1 MVSSNIINS
10 VILLIF
16 IINRQ
21 ASYTGLCLLKHIIH
35 GYNVDM
41 NKLMRFVLFACLLL
55 AGCNVLQSASNS
67 HFDNVSREI
76 AQIKAQ
82 AQKST
87 SIGDNIRITVNL
99 LTTSIEDYF
108 AIDTLMQ
115 RVLGDVTI
123 TRRPDLLSQSGLQ
136 IGVAGKNFR
145 YQLNITKQQLKSSE
159 ETELFLVL
167 ADGATGNIKIGKEIF
182 VPKFFYFGQWYSG
195 VNYEFREAG
204 RSLKVTVHKLPSGL
218 IEMELTPV
226 FSRFLGD
233 GGNLEL
239 SELSTKVIASP
250 GEVIVIGGGD
260 TTEEN
265 VANAL
270 LGFNSKR
277 SVKKQTLITVTPHLR

>member
-1 MVSSNIINS
+1 MTK
-10 VILLIF
+10 LTTF
-16 IINRQ
+16 II
-21 ASYTGLCLLKHIIH
+21 C
-35 GYNVDM
+35 
-41 NKLMRFVLFACLLL
+41 ACLLL
-55 AGCNVLQSASNS
+55 TGCNILQTSSDS
-67 HFDNVSREI
+67 HHDQVSREI

-82 AQKST
+82 AQKAT
-87 SIGDNIRITVNL
+87 SIGDNIKITVNML
-99 LTTSIEDYF
+99 STSIEDRF

-115 RVLGDVTI
+115 REFRGVTV
-123 TRRPDLLSQSGLQ
+123 TKRPDLVSQSGLQ
-136 IGVAGKNFR
+136 IGVVGEDFL

-167 ADGATGNIKIGKEIF
+167 ADGATGNINIGREIS
-182 VPKFFYFGQWYSG
+182 VPRFFYFGQWYSG

-204 RSLKVTVHKLPSGL
+204 RSLKATVHKLPSGL

-226 FSRFLGD
+226 FSRFLSD

-260 TTEEN
+260 TTGEN

-270 LGFNSKR
+270 LGFYGKR
-277 SVKKQTLITVTPHLR
+277 GEKKQTLITVTSHIR

>member
-1 MVSSNIINS
+1 M
-10 VILLIF
+10 
-16 IINRQ
+16 
-21 ASYTGLCLLKHIIH
+21 H
-35 GYNVDM
+35 GYNADM
-41 NKLMRFVLFACLLL
+41 IKLLTFVFLACLLL
-55 AGCNVLQSASNS
+55 TGCNVLQTSSDS
-67 HFDNVSREI
+67 HYDQVSREI

-82 AQKST
+82 AQKIS

-99 LTTSIEDYF
+99 LSTSIEDHF

-115 RVLGDVTI
+115 RKFGDVTV
-123 TRRPDLLSQSGLQ
+123 TKRPELLTQSGLQ
-136 IGVAGKNFR
+136 IGVASDDFI
-145 YQLNITKQQLKSSE
+145 YQLNIIKQQLKSSE

-167 ADGATGNIKIGKEIF
+167 ADGATGNIKIGKEIS
-182 VPKFFYFGQWYSG
+182 VPRFFYFGQWYSG

-204 RSLKVTVHKLPSGL
+204 RSLQVTVHKLPSGL

-226 FSRFLGD
+226 FSRFLNN

-239 SELSTKVIASP
+239 SELSTRVIASP
-250 GEVIVIGGGD
+250 DETVVIGGSD

-277 SVKKQTLITVTPHLR
+277 SEKKQTLITVTPHFR